1 MARKPRL
8 HFSGAVYHVMLRGN
22 AGQSIFLEDED
33 REHFYALIAD
43 GVERFGHRI
52 HGFCLMGNHV
62 HFALQ
67 VADVPL
73 SKIMQN
79 ISFRYTRWMNKKYGR
94 VGHLFQGRFKAILV
108 EQDTY
113 LLELIR
119 YIHLNPVRAKM
130 VSNIDQ
136 YPWSGHATYLGR
148 QVLSW
153 VTTEWVLKQFGV
165 RMFTCRQRYEK
176 FVQAGVME
184 GRRED
189 FHRGGKDDGRILGE
203 DQFSTTMLNHSVE
216 KKVKLSLNQL
226 IKKVCKQYEVSES
239 ELCEVGGTHYL
250 SEARSTIAWLAEKSR
265 QVSLTQVSERLQR
278 DISTLSRGA
287 KNIEKRMKASPELFS
302 WFDGVI

>member
-136 YPWSGHATYLGR
+136 YPWSGHASYLGR

-153 VTTEWVLKQFGV
+153 VTT
-165 RMFTCRQRYEK
+165 
-176 FVQAGVME
+176 
-184 GRRED
+184 
-189 FHRGGKDDGRILGE
+189 
-203 DQFSTTMLNHSVE
+203 
-216 KKVKLSLNQL
+216 KVDPYVKTK
-226 IKKVCKQYEVSES
+226 I
-239 ELCEVGGTHYL
+239 
-250 SEARSTIAWLAEKSR
+250 I
-265 QVSLTQVSERLQR
+265 QV
-278 DISTLSRGA
+278 
-287 KNIEKRMKASPELFS
+287 
-302 WFDGVI
+302 